1 MEKESVVD
9 IIQVYNGGVV
19 MARVLGF
26 KVISLLGLLWLIFNI
41 SQGLPYVTLGFAT
54 NVDRGEGHLT
64 LTDPIYT
71 QI

>member
-1 MEKESVVD
+1 
-9 IIQVYNGGVV
+9 

-64 LTDPIYT
+64 LTSPI
-71 QI
+71 